1 MTITWTVEEL
11 DITDRPTAARVLEV
25 QRAAYAIEA
34 ALIGYD
40 PIPGRYEALQDL
52 VATSSRL
59 EWSGIRSGGTIVAAM
74 SMSTDAGTVDIDRLV
89 VDPAWFRLGLARALI
104 ASLPLSAVVTVS
116 TGSDNRP
123 GIALYESV
131 GFTAVWERPIAPDVM
146 ITHFRRLAG

>member
-1 MTITWTVEEL
+1 MTITWRVEEL

-25 QRAAYAIEA
+25 QRAAYASEA

-40 PIPGRYEALQDL
+40 PIPGRYETLQDL
-52 VATSSRL
+52 IATASRL

-74 SMSTDAGTVDIDRLV
+74 AMSTDAGTDDIDRLV

-123 GIALYESV
+123 GIALYESM
-131 GFTAVWERPIAPDVM
+131 GFTAVSERPIAPDVM
-146 ITHFRRLAG
+146 ITHLRRLAG

>member
-34 ALIGYD
+34 ALIGYEL
-40 PIPGRYEALQDL
+40 IPGRYETSQDL

-123 GIALYESV
+123 GTALYESA
-131 GFTAVWERPIAPDVM
+131 GFTAVSEQPIAPDVM
-146 ITHFRRLAG
+146 ITHLRRLAG